1 MLAYGNRESKNIM
14 HKHERGKIMNKAM
27 TEKRDVLVNGTDIE
41 KILEV
46 STVLTDKKLTEKQSV
61 IATYVSDLITSK
73 RIGLG
78 YQFGIRRFNAM
89 FVDWCNGKS
98 YEKANV
104 MPTVKDVAEACKS
117 LYLSCKEY
125 GFFPIVKTNTDGAI
139 IIDCVK
145 WVDGFYSQQTKKKE
159 SESKTKTVSIDYDQ
173 LIKFLKDADASL
185 LLDLKN
191 DLMAILKDRNII
203 SVLKKS
209 A

>member
-1 MLAYGNRESKNIM
+1 
-14 HKHERGKIMNKAM
+14 MNKAM
-27 TEKRDVLVNGTDIE
+27 TEKRDVLIENSDVE
-41 KILEV
+41 KILEN
-46 STVLTDKKLTEKQSV
+46 SSVLTVKKLTEKQTV
-61 IATYVSDLITSK
+61 IATYISDLITSK
-73 RIGLG
+73 KIGLG
-78 YQFGIRRFNAM
+78 YQFGIKRFNAM

-104 MPTVKDVAEACKS
+104 IPTVKDITEACKS
-117 LYLSCKEY
+117 LYLPCKEY

-145 WVDGFYSQQTKKKE
+145 WVDEFYSQPKKKKE
-159 SESKTKTVSIDYDQ
+159 SETKTKTVAIDYEQ
-173 LIKFLKDADASL
+173 LIEFLKDADASL
-185 LLDLKN
+185 LLGLKD